1 MNSRIGTPKHRFGP
15 AVGAAS
21 SPAKASTPRAATRSA
36 GSRIASSLLMKR
48 TRLNTSSV
56 ESLPSSPV
64 STPKTAPTRP
74 TSMSNGMD
82 AKSKSST
89 ALNINSCFTPS
100 TQYKAP
106 VASSKSASKDFS
118 TPGNNLK
125 RAVARENLLS
135 GRTPD
140 CYSRISLDSP
150 QPMGGRHR
158 HSRSKLDDSH
168 RSVKE
173 KDKEG
178 TGGEVSNLKVAVRIR
193 PLSAKECIDSVANVV
208 RVENN
213 ELYINGGNTADNLAG
228 VEHFFLYDHVFWS
241 CNAEEP
247 AYVNQAGVYRNLV
260 HPLLDKAFEGYN
272 TCLFAYGQ
280 TGSGKSYSM
289 MGMDLDDN
297 YDEAPNPDA
306 GIIPRFCH
314 ELFERINALKGQVH
328 AEVEVSYFE
337 IYNEKIHD
345 LLSVSPTDGVCTVS
359 TPGQGAKRAAL
370 KVREHPVWGP
380 YVVDLSTHP
389 VDSHTALRNW
399 LAVGNS
405 QRATAATGMNDKS
418 SRSHSIF
425 SVVLNLAEIV
435 HSSDTDDSDRPDR
448 KSIKQT
454 KRSKISLV
462 DLAGS
467 ERVSQTCASGARL
480 KEGVS
485 INKSLLTLGK
495 VISALADPKKST
507 CTYIPYRDSVL
518 TWLLRENL
526 GGNSRTV
533 MLATISPASIHLDET
548 LATLRY
554 ACQARS
560 IVNRVK
566 VNEDPHDRIIRQ
578 LRAEVERLQV
588 LRQDYERQKRL
599 SEANQHQPRKII
611 IETSVDD
618 SEVEALRQ
626 QLAETEQ
633 ELTKAQRSWRD
644 RLQEAEDVR
653 RTEMKLLKRKGLALE
668 LSAEQKEPCLV
679 NLAADPMLSGT
690 LLYIIPPGMVRIG
703 RPSSMSSPDIV
714 LEGPL
719 VAPNHC
725 CIENTKGKLFL
736 LPETS
741 VEYETFVNGELILER
756 RQLFHGDRLVIG
768 GSHYFRISNPL
779 CPNKSTQVMV
789 DFQLAHQEI
798 LHEQESRLRREL
810 DAEKQAAI
818 AQIEAERMA
827 HEQEYE
833 ERLAS
838 LELEKFKYKC
848 HKELLEVE
856 QKALLQS
863 TTGKK
868 DNQNGGEP
876 DRRSGCRDSLDCV
889 SLSVESN
896 LAEEIRRIM
905 EHTSEES
912 LAQIQMMVKEAS
924 QRCRTV
930 GLDYEFKQTQVWQEE
945 GIFRAMV
952 NIVDRA
958 NERVAQWTPARLEY
972 WLGVVRERD
981 GDLTAANMF
990 EHFDLVWNDPSDRS
1004 ANESLLQDSQ
1014 SSSRISLNLGAVKDA
1029 IRGRHSITSDA
1040 SSPGNGSDG
1049 GTGGRKS
1056 QGLFKSIFTK
1066 RTPVVVNRSQS
1077 APVQHSGSARKA
1089 LFVDLDAND
1098 ENVPNNH
1105 QQRPGSE
1112 SKGTSGLPRFD
1123 QRASGVLRDLHM
1135 ATLKLRKLCEKHH
1148 EFDAPLV
1155 DEQTVDGKE
1164 EKRTDRNG
1172 TVAERCLES
1181 IADIERSLQTIHSV
1195 LMDHN
1200 IKEASLNAMEGDYG
1214 RTPKAVRFLLD

>member
-1 MNSRIGTPKHRFGP
+1 MNTRIATPKHRFGT
-15 AVGAAS
+15 AAAATGGAS
-21 SPAKASTPRAATRSA
+21 SPTKASTPRSRPAT
-36 GSRIASSLLMKR
+36 ASKLATCLLTKR
-48 TRLNTSSV
+48 TQLNTSSS
-56 ESLPSSPV
+56 ESLPGSPAR
-64 STPKTAPTRP
+64 TPKSSSTRLP
-74 TSMSNGMD
+74 SIANGLEM
-82 AKSKSST
+82 KSKSST
-89 ALNINSCFTPS
+89 SLNTNSCYTPS
-100 TQYKAP
+100 SLYRAP
-106 VASSKSASKDFS
+106 LVASKSVSKEFG
-118 TPGNNLK
+118 TPRNVLK
-125 RAVARENLLS
+125 RAAARENLLS
-135 GRTPD
+135 ARTPE
-140 CYSRISLDSP
+140 CFSRISLDSP
-150 QPMGGRHR
+150 QASGGRHR
-158 HSRSKLDDSH
+158 TSQTKLDETQ
-168 RSVKE
+168 RSTKE

-178 TGGEVSNLKVAVRIR
+178 SGSEISNLKVAVRIR
-193 PLSAKECIDSVANVV
+193 PLSAKECIDSVANIV

-213 ELYINGGNTADNLAG
+213 ELYINGGSTADNLAG
-228 VEHFFLYDHVFWS
+228 VEHYFLYDHVFWS
-241 CNAEEP
+241 CNTEDP
-247 AYVNQAGVYRNLV
+247 AYVSQTGVYSNLV

-289 MGMDLDDN
+289 MGMDLDEN
-297 YDEAPNPDA
+297 YDDAPNPDA

-314 ELFERINALKGQVH
+314 ELFSRINSLKGQVH

-345 LLSVSPTDGVCTVS
+345 LLSVTPTDGVITVS
-359 TPGQGAKRAAL
+359 TPGQGSKRAAL

-425 SVVLNLAEIV
+425 SVVLNLVEIV
-435 HSSDTDDSDRPDR
+435 HSSDTDDSERPGGGT
-448 KSIKQT
+448 SVKQT

-495 VISALADPKKST
+495 VISALAESKKSAT
-507 CTYIPYRDSVL
+507 TYIPYRDSVL

-566 VNEDPHDRIIRQ
+566 VNEDPHDRIIRE

-599 SEANQHQPRKII
+599 SEAHQHHHPPRKII

-618 SEVEALRQ
+618 GEVEALRQ

-633 ELTKAQRSWRD
+633 ELSKAQRSWRE
-644 RLQEAEDVR
+644 RLQEAEDIR

-690 LLYIIPPGMVRIG
+690 LLYIIPPGTVQIG
-703 RPSSMSSPDIV
+703 RPSSLTSPDIV

-719 VAPNHC
+719 VSPKHC
-725 CIENTKGKLFL
+725 SIENKNGKLFL
-736 LPETS
+736 LPEPNT
-741 VEYETFVNGELILER
+741 EYETFVNGELILER

-779 CPNKSTQVMV
+779 CPNKSTQIMV

-798 LHEQESRLRREL
+798 LHEQENRLRREL
-810 DAEKQAAI
+810 DVEKQAAI
-818 AQIEAERMA
+818 ARIEAERMA

-848 HKELLEVE
+848 RKELLETE
-856 QKALLQS
+856 QEALLQS
-863 TTGKK
+863 VGKRQKSDGPK
-868 DNQNGGEP
+868 DRP
-876 DRRSGCRDSLDCV
+876 SDVRDSFDCAP
-889 SLSVESN
+889 STVESN
-896 LAEEIRRIM
+896 LAEKIRQIM

-912 LAQIQMMVKEAS
+912 LAHIQMMVKEAS

-930 GLDYEFKQTQVWQEE
+930 GLDYDFKQTQVWQDE
-945 GIFRAMV
+945 GIFRAMI

-958 NERVAQWTPARLEY
+958 NGRIAEWVPARLEY

-981 GDLTAANMF
+981 DLTADNMF
-990 EHFDLVWNDPSDRS
+990 EHFDLVWIDAANQS
-1004 ANESLLQDSQ
+1004 ANESLLQESHN
-1014 SSSRISLNLGAVKDA
+1014 SSRISLNLSAVKDA
-1029 IRGRHSITSDA
+1029 IRGRHSLVSNSN
-1040 SSPGNGSDG
+1040 SSTPSSENTVVGSS
-1049 GTGGRKS
+1049 RKS
-1056 QGLFKSIFTK
+1056 QGLFKSIFSRPTLMQDK
-1066 RTPVVVNRSQS
+1066 GCTN
-1077 APVQHSGSARKA
+1077 SARKA
-1089 LFVDLDAND
+1089 LFTDPETND
-1098 ENVPNNH
+1098 ENVPSNH
-1105 QQRPGSE
+1105 QHSSPHT
-1112 SKGTSGLPRFD
+1112 KGATTALHRFD
-1123 QRASGVLRDLHM
+1123 QKAANYLRELSVV
-1135 ATLKLRKLCEKHH
+1135 TLKLRKLCEKHQ
-1148 EFDAPLV
+1148 ESDSSAII
-1155 DEQTVDGKE
+1155 EQAQNKQKRNDSE
-1164 EKRTDRNG
+1164 EML
-1172 TVAERCLES
+1172 AARCLDS
-1181 IADIERSLQTIHSV
+1181 VADIERSLQTIRSV
-1195 LMDHN
+1195 LADHN
-1200 IKEASLNAMEGDYG
+1200 IKEATLSAMEDDFG
-1214 RTPKAVRFLLD
+1214 RTPKSVRFLLD